1 MDTFWPTLG
10 VEEEYLLVNP
20 ETRAACARP
29 PKSFFNAAKDALGD
43 QVTHEFLQCQIE
55 IATPICQNLADA
67 RRHLTHMRK
76 TLAAIAIDHDM
87 RLVAASTHPF
97 SPWRTQRPTKEER
110 YTKMDEDLQGAIRR
124 MLICGTHVHVGILDD
139 DLRIDIMNQ
148 MRYFLPHL
156 LALSASSP
164 FWEGDKMGMKSYR
177 LSVFDGMPRTGIPE
191 TMASLGEYQRMVGT
205 LTKAGVIEDAS
216 KIWWDLRPSVRF
228 PTLEA
233 RVCDMCTNVEDTL
246 AIVALYQCLTR
257 MLVELKQRN
266 IKWRN
271 YPALLISE
279 NRWLAQRHGV
289 NACLVDFGK
298 GECIPYSELIEE
310 LIGFLLQ
317 HAKVLD
323 CENELLH
330 ARTVIERGTSADRQ
344 LSVYDKAIE
353 DGAKKKDALKLVVDD
368 LIVGTMEGIK

>member
-1 MDTFWPTLG
+1 
-10 VEEEYLLVNP
+10 
-20 ETRAACARP
+20 
-29 PKSFFNAAKDALGD
+29 
-43 QVTHEFLQCQIE
+43 
-55 IATPICQNLADA
+55 
-67 RRHLTHMRK
+67 
-76 TLAAIAIDHDM
+76 
-87 RLVAASTHPF
+87 
-97 SPWRTQRPTKEER
+97 
-110 YTKMDEDLQGAIRR
+110 MDEDLQGAIRR
-124 MLICGTHVHVGILDD
+124 MLICGTHIHVGILDD

-191 TMASLGEYQRMVGT
+191 TMASLGEYERMVGI
-205 LTKAGVIEDAS
+205 LTSAGVIEDAT

-233 RVCDMCTNVEDTL
+233 RVCDVCTCLEDTL
-246 AIVALYQCLTR
+246 AITALYQCLTR
-257 MLVELKQRN
+257 MLIELKQRN

-271 YPALLISE
+271 YPALLIAE

-298 GECIPYSELIEE
+298 GECTPYSELIEE
-310 LIGFLLQ
+310 LIGFLMQ

-323 CENELLH
+323 CEKELLH
-330 ARTVIERGTSADRQ
+330 ARTIIERGTSADRQ
-344 LSVYDKAIE
+344 LSVYDKAIKE
-353 DGAKKKDALKLVVDD
+353 GAKKKEALQFVVDD
-368 LIVGTMEGIK
+368 LIKGTVQGIK

>member
-1 MDTFWPTLG
+1 MDKFWPTLG

-20 ETRAACARP
+20 ETRAACASP
-29 PKSFFNAAKDALGD
+29 PKGFFTAAKDALGD

-55 IATPICQNLADA
+55 IATPICQNLADV

-76 TLAAIAIDHDM
+76 TLAGIAIDHGM

-110 YTKMDEDLQGAIRR
+110 YTKMDADLQGAIRR

-148 MRYFLPHL
+148 MRYFLPHM

-191 TMASLGEYQRMVGT
+191 TMASLGEYQRMVST
-205 LTKAGVIEDAS
+205 LTRAGVIEDAS
-216 KIWWDLRPSVRF
+216 NIWWDLRPSVRF

-246 AIVALYQCLTR
+246 AIVALYQCLAR

-310 LIGFLLQ
+310 VIGFLLQ
-317 HAKVLD
+317 HAKILG
-323 CENELLH
+323 CEKELLH

-344 LSVYDKAIE
+344 LSVYDKAVE
-353 DGAKKKDALKLVVDD
+353 GGAKKKDALKMVVDD
-368 LIVGTMEGIK
+368 LIIGTTEGIN